1 MKKFIKKNWSII
13 GLIVAF
19 MVNNAFKI
27 LENSGLSNT
36 QIELV
41 KGLGAI
47 VSGYYWTSTHNKKV
61 VENEL

>member
-19 MVNNAFKI
+19 MVNNAFQI
-27 LENSGLSNT
+27 LETSGLNHT

-41 KGLGAI
+41 KGLGAVI
-47 VSGYYWTSTHNKKV
+47 SGYYWTTKYNEKIINK
-61 VENEL
+61 